1 MPVSSL
7 SGGSSR
13 RSRLGSLNSPAT
25 FIKPN
30 RSCSGPFSGSRFGFT
45 MVTFGFDFIFVLAN
59 VVLCD
64 LFLRSLFLFIAS
76 FMCLRAPMIHRPS
89 LEKSQPKERCDTI
102 MREMMKTAK
111 KKTYAP
117 KKLRNFLVNPA
128 RSTPTSPPARIC
140 PPLKLTTS
148 DNCRL
153 KMPEKEA
160 SRVRA
165 ATVLL
170 TGEET

>member
-13 RSRLGSLNSPAT
+13 RSTLGSVNSPAT

-30 RSCSGPFSGSRFGFT
+30 RSCSGLFSGSRFGFT
-45 MVTFGFDFIFVLAN
+45 IVTFGLDFIFALVN
-59 VVLCD
+59 VVLRD

-76 FMCLRAPMIHRPS
+76 FMCLRTPMIHRPR
-89 LEKSQPKERCDTI
+89 LEKSQPKERRDTI

-111 KKTYAP
+111 KNTYAP
-117 KKLRNFLVNPA
+117 KKLRKLLVNSA
-128 RSTPTSPPARIC
+128 SSTPTSPPAWIC
-140 PPLKLTTS
+140 PPLKLTTP